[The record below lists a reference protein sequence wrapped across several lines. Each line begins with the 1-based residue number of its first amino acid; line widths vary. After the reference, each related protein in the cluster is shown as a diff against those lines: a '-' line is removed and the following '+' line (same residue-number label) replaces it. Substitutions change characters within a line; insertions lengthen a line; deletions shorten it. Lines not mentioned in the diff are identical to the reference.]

1 MDIPEG
7 LTEPEVL
14 NIIQRTVLYLAP
26 TFKFGYYDIDD
37 MRQEGTIFCI
47 EALPS
52 FNFDKS
58 SQSEISDALLTFLKT
73 HVRWRFLN
81 MRRKQLSRA
90 EPPVCNCNLC
100 VNDCANRLDCKKYSN
115 WIKRN
120 MSKRSLMEPFDV
132 DEVYDTDASLEVDV
146 ESNVISSEIK
156 DILNMYISSDFRV
169 DYRKYIEG
177 VKITKGKKDKL
188 FHEIKRIL
196 KEHYSANIS
205 DWYDNED
212 R

>member
-1 MDIPEG
+1 MDVPEG
-7 LTEPEVL
+7 LTESEVL
-14 NIIQRTVLYLAP
+14 TVIERTVLYLAP

-90 EPPVCNCNLC
+90 EPPVCDCNLC
-100 VNDCANRLDCKKYSN
+100 KDDCANRLDCKKYSN

-132 DEVYDTDASLEVDV
+132 NEVYDTDASLEVDV
-146 ESNVISSEIK
+146 ESSVISSEIK
-156 DILNMYISSDFRV
+156 NILNIHISSDFRV

-188 FHEIKRIL
+188 FNEIKRIL
-196 KEHYSANIS
+196 KEHYSENIS
-205 DWYDNED
+205 DWCENED
-212 R
+212 G